1 MGVINE
7 SSNNTLLIIQLE
19 TVCIINMIET
29 TI

>member
-19 TVCIINMIET
+19 TLCIINMIET

>member
-19 TVCIINMIET
+19 TVCINMIET